1 ERACSGPL
9 AEDDVEVELLH
20 RRVED
25 LLDDAG
31 QAVDFVDEQD
41 RTVLEVRQDRRE
53 IAGAFDRGPAR
64 DLYRDPELVRD
75 HARERGLPH
84 SRRTVERDVLE
95 RLVAGL
101 GRFYD
106 DAELPFDLVLVDVLV
121 VR

>member
-1 ERACSGPL
+1 M
-9 AEDDVEVELLH
+9 ELLH

-31 QAVDFVDEQD
+31 QTVDLVDEQD
-41 RTVLEVRQDRRE
+41 GTVLEVRQDRGE

-64 DLYRDPELVRD
+64 DLYRNTELVRD

>member
-1 ERACSGPL
+1 M
-9 AEDDVEVELLH
+9 ELLH

-31 QAVDFVDEQD
+31 QTVDLVDEQD
-41 RTVLEVRQDRRE
+41 GTVLEVRQDRGE

-64 DLYRDPELVRD
+64 DLYRNTELVRD

-95 RLVAGL
+95 RLRAGPCPL
-101 GRFYD
+101 AARGGAAPY
-106 DAELPFDLVLVDVLV
+106 PC
-121 VR
+121 